1 MSFLIVLVFR
11 GIISCIRPDSSS
23 TVQQV
28 MIINELSYPINS
40 DDIHDKPTLNIFNP
54 MKPIMYSNELEMNTT
69 PNIYNPILYD
79 ENLSILQHNNVNG
92 PRVRRKKV
100 QEQEL
105 IEKRDTIKKVKES
118 DTEKSLQVFNPDMV
132 IQVGA
137 FHNETNALLLRE
149 KLSDLLNKAVI
160 IVPADGYFK
169 VRIIGFKSLEEIG
182 DLIQTLGLL
191 GIKNIWV
198 FRAIKKE
205 GDKSQVVVQAD
216 TSLRAVKDKINLPV
230 IAEEKPV
237 IAEEKPVMAE
247 PTVNLQVGVF
257 HRRSKA
263 LRAQR
268 RITSKLNLPVEIVRE
283 WEYYIVFVTGFKTRE
298 EIFKYYPKLAA
309 LGYPDSFMIEN
320 NKGTKQNK

>member
-1 MSFLIVLVFR
+1 
-11 GIISCIRPDSSS
+11 
-23 TVQQV
+23 
-28 MIINELSYPINS
+28 
-40 DDIHDKPTLNIFNP
+40 
-54 MKPIMYSNELEMNTT
+54 
-69 PNIYNPILYD
+69 
-79 ENLSILQHNNVNG
+79 
-92 PRVRRKKV
+92 
-100 QEQEL
+100 
-105 IEKRDTIKKVKES
+105 
-118 DTEKSLQVFNPDMV
+118 
-132 IQVGA
+132 
-137 FHNETNALLLRE
+137 LRE